1 MKAEAVREEEAAE
14 EAEDEA
20 EDEAEG
26 GGPSKWP
33 YASSRSR

>member
-14 EAEDEA
+14 EAEEA